1 MPAKLFNV
9 YTGDGSYSTSR
20 AKITDIQ
27 TTNPDAWNSIIFD
40 KKRHSIWAQGDEYGG
55 GNLGAG
61 NFSFTYAAGNP
72 YTGNG
77 ANINNEG
84 AGVARQFVTKVSY
97 VLTNDTFN
105 ISYEYAYESSLS
117 ISHSTDSSAH
127 SGTDTGD
134 FVRGINVNGHT
145 VSYTVNSFTTSPHP
159 KNGNYVLTYAY
170 INSAGQLNYDYR
182 NLEGT
187 AQSDFIYGFSQ
198 TADGKVSVQT
208 REFTNAEHAKTSAQS
223 HVITYT
229 YIDNN
234 GKLHAD
240 TRDLTGEASNDFIYG
255 FSQTADGKVTVSTRE
270 FTNAEHQKTTTQD
283 HVITYTYIDNN
294 GKIHADYRDLSG
306 NGSGDFIYGYDQK
319 SDGKVTVSTRSFTNA
334 EHSKTTVQ
342 PHVITYTYIDN
353 NGKLHADTRDL
364 SGSGSGNFLT
374 GFSQTTDG
382 KVSVNTGTFTNI
394 EHAKTSTQSHVIT
407 YTYIASD
414 GKLHADY
421 RDLSGSGSGNFLT
434 GFSQTTDGK
443 VSVNTGTFGAETGT
457 KTTAVGNG
465 VIIGATITSAGKLS
479 YSYRDLSGSAPNAE
493 SEIMHY
499 LTGFSQ
505 DKSGKVSV
513 TGGVFSNDTS
523 NSASGNGWLKY
534 ANLSSSGTL
543 TISTESLSIT
553 KSGTATSGT
562 RFITGF
568 TVNSNGRGFTYTHGA
583 ETQLSGGGTADT
595 GKYISSISVSN
606 HAISIGTTSLPTL
619 SINDNTATSGKY
631 ISKIE
636 VSGHAIT
643 VTKASLPSIPDLSI
657 NDNTATSG
665 QYISRIQVSGHS
677 ITVTKAD
684 LPTIPSL
691 NITGGPAVSG
701 KYISELSVSGHSITV
716 TRADLPTIP
725 SLSITGGTAE
735 TNKYVSAISVD
746 GHIISV
752 TKATLPTFTETTIS
766 SVTNE
771 NKGIKVTLSNGSA
784 SVSNINVDKVDGY
797 HIVVGS
803 AGSASDTIYIVT

>member
-27 TTNPDAWNSIIFD
+27 TSNPDAWNSIIFD

-77 ANINNEG
+77 ANISNEG

-208 REFTNAEHAKTSAQS
+208 REFTNAEHAKTSAQD

-334 EHSKTTVQ
+334 EHNKTTAQ
-342 PHVITYTYIDN
+342 SHIITYTYIDN

-382 KVSVNTGTFTNI
+382 KVSVNTGTFQTI
-394 EHAKTSTQSHVIT
+394 PHEQAPGDYVIT
-407 YTYIASD
+407 YAYINSA
-414 GKLHADY
+414 GKLHYNY
-421 RDLSGSGSGNFLT
+421 RDLAGTNEGNFLT
-434 GFSQTTDGK
+434 GFSQSSDGK
-443 VSVNTGTFGAETGT
+443 VQVDLGTFGANTGS
-457 KTTAVGNG
+457 KTTDEANG
-465 VIIGATITSAGKLS
+465 VMIGATITASGKLS
-479 YSYRDLSGSAPNAE
+479 YAYRDISGFGSGDF
-493 SEIMHY
+493 

-513 TGGVFSNDTS
+513 TGGVFGNDIISNA
-523 NSASGNGWLKY
+523 ASGNGWLKY
-534 ANLSSSGTL
+534 ADLSSSGIL

-568 TVNSNGRGFTYTHGA
+568 TIDSDGRGFTYTHGA

-677 ITVTKAD
+677 ITVTKAS
-684 LPTIPSL
+684 LPTIPTLS
-691 NITGGPAVSG
+691 ITGGAAETNKYVSA
-701 KYISELSVSGHSITV
+701 ISVDGHSITV
-716 TRADLPTIP
+716 TKASLPTIP
-725 SLSITGGTAE
+725 TLSITGGTAE

-746 GHIISV
+746 GHSITV